1 MRSRKIHE
9 INVIGTM
16 NLVAA
21 ASAPHST
28 VRNVVVKSSTVVY
41 GTGAQDPVYF
51 GEDSRRTTPPRH
63 MVERSLLEDEGYVRD
78 FAVDNP
84 NVTLALLR
92 FSNAI
97 GPAIP
102 KPLSTPLEMPPPP
115 SHTHGRKQARERVG

>member
-28 VRNVVVKSSTVVY
+28 VRNVVVKPSTVVY

-51 GEDSRRTTPPRH
+51 GEDSRRTPPPRP
-63 MVERSLLEDEGYVRD
+63 MVERSLLEVEGYVRD
-78 FAVDNP
+78 FAVDNQ
-84 NVTLALLR
+84 NVTLAMLR
-92 FSNAI
+92 FSNVL
-97 GPAIP
+97 GPAISH
-102 KPLSTPLEMPPPP
+102 PLSQALERPPTPTPP
-115 SHTHGRKQARERVG
+115 GL